1 MSKRRNLE
9 RRAKSKAKKLLER
22 MTPEERQ
29 ALIERLNANPDAK
42 A

>member
-9 RRAKSKAKKLLER
+9 RRIKAKAKKLLEQL
-22 MTPEERQ
+22 TPEERQ
-29 ALIERLNANPDAK
+29 ALIEKLNANPDTK

>member
-9 RRAKSKAKKLLER
+9 RRIKNKAKKLLEQL
-22 MTPEERQ
+22 TPEERQ
-29 ALIERLNANPDAK
+29 ALIERLNANANAK

>member
-9 RRAKSKAKKLLER
+9 RRAKNKAKKLLEQ

-29 ALIERLNANPDAK
+29 AFIERLNANPDAK